1 MMKKTFAAAM
11 ALSMLALAGCSNQPS
26 NNAYAPK
33 TPEELTTLY
42 ADAITA
48 NGGEMVEYNPVIS
61 EFNEE
66 TAMFME
72 MLGLEADEV
81 TACGVSTSMM
91 MVKAYGIA
99 AVMPAEGEHDDVV
112 EDLQAF
118 IDLKQSQFE
127 FYLPDQYEI
136 SLNARLETL
145 EDGTVLMVMTEDQDT
160 VFENIS
166 KTILGK

>member
-11 ALSMLALAGCSNQPS
+11 ALSMLALAGCSNQSS
-26 NNAYAPK
+26 NASTPK

-42 ADAITA
+42 ADAIMA
-48 NGGEMVEYNPVIS
+48 NGGEMAEYNPVIS

-66 TAMFME
+66 SAMILE
-72 MLGLEADEV
+72 MFGLEADEV
-81 TACGVSTSMM
+81 SAFGVSTSPM

>member
-11 ALSMLALAGCSNQPS
+11 ALSMLALAGCSNQS
-26 NNAYAPK
+26 NASTPK

-42 ADAITA
+42 TDAITA

-72 MLGLEADEV
+72 MFGLEADEV
-81 TACGVSTSMM
+81 TACGISTSMM

-118 IDLKQSQFE
+118 IDLKQTQFE
-127 FYLPDQYEI
+127 HYLPDQYEI
-136 SLNARLETL
+136 TLNARLETL
-145 EDGTVLMVMTEDQDT
+145 EDGTVLMVMAEDQDT
-160 VFENIS
+160 IFENIS
-166 KTILGK
+166 KTILGQ

>member
-26 NNAYAPK
+26 NNASTPK

-42 ADAITA
+42 ADAIMA
-48 NGGEMVEYNPVIS
+48 NGGEMAEYNPVIS

-66 TAMFME
+66 GAMIME
-72 MLGLEADEV
+72 MMGLEADEV
-81 TACGVSTSMM
+81 SAFGVSTSMM
-91 MVKAYGIA
+91 MVHAYGIA

-145 EDGTVLMVMTEDQDT
+145 EDGTVLMVMTENQDT

>member
-11 ALSMLALAGCSNQPS
+11 ALSMLALAGCSNQSS
-26 NNAYAPK
+26 NPTPAK
-33 TPEELTTLY
+33 TPEELTKLY
-42 ADAITA
+42 ADAITT

-66 TAMFME
+66 NAMIME
-72 MLGLEADEV
+72 MMGLEADEV
-81 TACGVSTSMM
+81 SAFGVSTSMM
-91 MVKAYGIA
+91 MVHAYGIA

-112 EDLQAF
+112 EDLQSF

-127 FYLPDQYEI
+127 LYLPDQYEI
-136 SLNARLETL
+136 ARNARLDTL
-145 EDGTVLMVMTEDQDT
+145 EDGTVLMVMTAEQDT

-166 KTILGK
+166 KTILGQ

>member
-11 ALSMLALAGCSNQPS
+11 ALAMLALDGCSNQSSNPS
-26 NNAYAPK
+26 TAK

-48 NGGEMVEYNPVIS
+48 NGGEMVEYNPVVS

-66 TAMFME
+66 TAMIME
-72 MLGLEADEV
+72 MMGLEADEV
-81 TACGVSTSMM
+81 TALGVSTAMM
-91 MVKAYGIA
+91 NTKAYGIA
-99 AVMPAEGEHDDVV
+99 AVMPAEGEHDGVV

-118 IDLKQSQFE
+118 IDLKQTQFE

-145 EDGTVLMVMTEDQDT
+145 QDGTVLMVMTEDQDT

-166 KTILGK
+166 KAILGQ